1 MQAPT
6 RSAWLR
12 RRLLVLGS
20 IVLAAS
26 LIAGGYAIVRARQVD
41 RQAEVAARGG
51 AVMPFDLE
59 RTTHIFEPRD
69 DGGLQTVTADDP
81 ADADQVR
88 LIQEHLQVEARQF
101 QRGDFAD
108 PASIHGAS
116 MPGLAELQAGAGRI
130 QVAYAAL
137 PNGGQIRYTT
147 ADAGLISALHAWFAA
162 QLADHGPHATDHQ
175 MP

>member
-1 MQAPT
+1 
-6 RSAWLR
+6 
-12 RRLLVLGS
+12 
-20 IVLAAS
+20 
-26 LIAGGYAIVRARQVD
+26 
-41 RQAEVAARGG
+41 
-51 AVMPFDLE
+51 MPFDLE
-59 RTTHIFEPRD
+59 RTTHIFEPRE

-81 ADADQVR
+81 ADAEQVR
-88 LIQEHLQVEARQF
+88 LIQQHLQAEAARF

-130 QVAYAAL
+130 QVVYAAL

-162 QLADHGPHATDHQ
+162 QLADHGPHASDHQ

>member
-6 RSAWLR
+6 KSAWLR
-12 RRLLVLGS
+12 RRLIALGV
-20 IVLAAS
+20 IFLAAVV
-26 LIAGGYAIVRARQVD
+26 IAGVYAVVRAQRAD
-41 RQAEVAARGG
+41 RQAEVAARGS

-81 ADADQVR
+81 ADAEQVR
-88 LIQEHLQVEARQF
+88 LIREHLQAEAAQF
-101 QRGDFAD
+101 QRGDFSD

-130 QVAYAAL
+130 QVVYAAL
-137 PNGGQIRYTT
+137 PNGAQIRYTT
-147 ADAGLISALHAWFAA
+147 SEAGLISALHAWFAA